1 MEEIWKPIEGF
12 EGIYEVSNL
21 GRVKSLDRI
30 IKYDSR
36 QYVNKFGT
44 IVNKNASTMQIPGKI
59 RKLGKDF
66 DGYPEIHLQA
76 NDGRSK
82 YCRVHRLV
90 AQAFIPNPDNL
101 PQVDHIDGNRA
112 NNCVDNLRWCTAKQN
127 VHYAMDR
134 LGNWS
139 KSREYTSKKL
149 YAYNKDGQCVSEY
162 ESLKACSIALG
173 KCDNGSALV
182 IQKKRHRPYK
192 SLCFIYEDEL
202 DQIEDLDQYIKD
214 VFKDYRGPNSGNK
227 DIPKRGNRY
236 IK

>member
-12 EGIYEVSNL
+12 EDIYEVSNL
-21 GRVKSLDRI
+21 GRVKSLDRT
-30 IKYDSR
+30 IKYGAR

-44 IVNKNASTMQIPGKI
+44 IVNEKASTMQLPGKI
-59 RKLGKDF
+59 RRPGKDF

-101 PQVDHIDGNRA
+101 PLIDHIDGNKS
-112 NNCVDNLRWCTAKQN
+112 NNCVNNLRWCTAKQN
-127 VHYAMDR
+127 IHYAMER
-134 LGNWS
+134 LGNWFKDNKAS
-139 KSREYTSKKL
+139 CKRIF
-149 YAYNKDGQCVSEY
+149 AYNKYGERVGEY
-162 ESLKACSIALG
+162 ESLKACAEALG
-173 KCDNGSALV
+173 YSDNGGSLLT
-182 IQKKRHRPYK
+182 QKKKHRPYK

-202 DQIEDLDQYIKD
+202 DKIEDLDQYIKD

-227 DIPKRGNRY
+227 DVPKRGNRY

>member
-12 EGIYEVSNL
+12 EDIYEISNL
-21 GRVKSLDRI
+21 GRVRSLDRQV
-30 IKYDSR
+30 KY
-36 QYVNKFGT
+36 QQQPYVNRFGT
-44 IVNKNASTMQIPGKI
+44 IVRQKASTMHIPGKI
-59 RKLGKDF
+59 RKPAKDF
-66 DGYPEIHLQA
+66 DGYEEIHLQA

-90 AQAFIPNPDNL
+90 AQAFIPNLDNL
-101 PQVDHIDGNRA
+101 PQVDHIDGNRS
-112 NNCVDNLRWCTAKQN
+112 NNCVNNLRWCTPKQN

-139 KSREYTSKKL
+139 KDNKNTAKKI
-149 YAYNKDGQCVSEY
+149 YAYNKDGQRIGEY

-173 KCDNGSALV
+173 QSDNGSALI
-182 IQKKRHRPYK
+182 IQKKKHRPYK

-202 DQIEDLDQYIKD
+202 DQIQDLDRYIKD

-227 DIPKRGNRY
+227 DIPKRGNKY
-236 IK
+236 IR

>member
-12 EGIYEVSNL
+12 EDIYEISNL
-21 GRVKSLDRI
+21 GRVRSFDRI
-30 IKYDSR
+30 IKYGAR

-44 IVNKNASTMQIPGKI
+44 IVNEKQSTMQIPGKI
-59 RKLGKDF
+59 RKPAKSF
-66 DGYPEIHLQA
+66 DGYDEIHLQA

-82 YCRVHRLV
+82 YYRVHRLV

-101 PQVDHIDGNRA
+101 PQVDHIDGDKS
-112 NNCVDNLRWCTAKQN
+112 NNCVNNLRWCTAKQN
-127 VHYAMDR
+127 THYAMNR
-134 LGNWS
+134 LGNWQGDNAP
-139 KSREYTSKKL
+139 RKKIL
-149 YAYNKDGQCVSEY
+149 AFDINGTKISEY
-162 ESLKACSIALG
+162 ESVKACAIALG

-182 IQKKRHRPYK
+182 IQKKKHKPYK
-192 SLCFIYEDEL
+192 SLCFIYQDEL
-202 DQIEDLDQYIKD
+202 DEIKDLDQYIKD